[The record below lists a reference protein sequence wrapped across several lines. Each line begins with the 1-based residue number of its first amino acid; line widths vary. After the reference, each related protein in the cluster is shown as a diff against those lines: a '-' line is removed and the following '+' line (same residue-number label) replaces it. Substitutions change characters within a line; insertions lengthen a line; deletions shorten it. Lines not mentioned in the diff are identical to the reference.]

1 MKLSEVTV
9 FPKAYNVIGIKNNI
23 TSERLVGM
31 GIEVGKEIKL
41 CGRNKDLLIIAIGN
55 KLADTITE
63 IEAEQILI
71 ESR

>member
-1 MKLSEVTV
+1 
-9 FPKAYNVIGIKNNI
+9 
-23 TSERLVGM
+23 M